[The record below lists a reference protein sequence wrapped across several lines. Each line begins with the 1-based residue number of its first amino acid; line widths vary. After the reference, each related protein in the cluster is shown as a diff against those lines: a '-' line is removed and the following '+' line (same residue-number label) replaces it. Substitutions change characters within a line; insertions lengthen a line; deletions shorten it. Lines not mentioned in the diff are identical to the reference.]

1 MSFFDTH
8 FVEHEHYKDE
18 DVLRL
23 SQDNPRFFAIL
34 VDRYQDAFFRTANRI
49 LHHKEESEEVCQEAF
64 IKIYTNARKFTKQ
77 PGIELKS
84 WMYKILVNTA
94 LMHYRKLKRR
104 RGVIEYNDVRSYEN
118 HQASSP
124 RDAPDQLAK
133 EHETRE
139 LIERAISDMPQELG
153 AVLRAHY
160 LNDRSYQTIA
170 KEQATTVGAVK
181 MKLFRARKI
190 FKHILSSYEL

>member
-8 FVEHEHYKDE
+8 SVEHERYKDE

-23 SQDNPRFFAIL
+23 SQDNPRFFSIL
-34 VDRYQDAFFRTANRI
+34 VERYQDSFFRTANRI
-49 LHHKEESEEVCQEAF
+49 LHHKEESEETCQEAF

-94 LMHYRKLKRR
+94 LMRYRKLKRR
-104 RGVIEYNDVRSYEN
+104 RGITEYNDVLSYEN
-118 HQASSP
+118 HQTTNAH
-124 RDAPDQLAK
+124 DAPDKLAM
-133 EHETRE
+133 EHETKA
-139 LIERAISDMPQELG
+139 LVERVIGNMPDDLG

-160 LNDRSYQTIA
+160 IEDKSYQTIA
-170 KEQATTVGAVK
+170 KAQATTVGAIK

-190 FKHILSSYEL
+190 FKHILSS